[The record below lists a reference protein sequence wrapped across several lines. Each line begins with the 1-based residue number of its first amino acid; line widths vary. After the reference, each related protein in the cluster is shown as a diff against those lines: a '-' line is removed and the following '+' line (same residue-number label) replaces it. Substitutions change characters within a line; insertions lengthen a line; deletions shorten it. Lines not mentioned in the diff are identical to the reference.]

1 MLCCAPEVGRERHLF
16 FLGPAAHTFREYP
29 EFELGGA
36 LSVGVRGMSASDQ
49 VFKEVLR
56 RLWEGG
62 SKACTEVYLS
72 ISIHLH
78 YNRQEK
84 H

>member
-1 MLCCAPEVGRERHLF
+1 MLQKLVGNVICFF

-49 VFKEVLR
+49 VFKEVLQKVV
-56 RLWEGG
+56 GG
-62 SKACTEVYLS
+62 RIKSLYRSLPQYLYS
-72 ISIHLH
+72 LTL
-78 YNRQEK
+78 
-84 H
+84 